1 MSERKKTNLIK
12 LAIVLGVIIVVAGVV
27 ISGVFDNRH
36 PHFRVINNADDE
48 IYSITLRCYN
58 AAGEQSGTYET
69 GPTRNGKVINFQNVR
84 EPFSYGEKIDLDTEF
99 RRGTIVSDTLNL
111 TCKVQI
117 VAQKGQEA
125 DQTEKVASPSV
136 DVPYE
141 KGKRPVLILT
151 GNKEDGYE
159 LTYTGKSVNW
169 LIG

>member
-48 IYSITLRCYN
+48 IYAVTLRCFN
-58 AAGEQSGTYET
+58 SAGVGNGSYDTA
-69 GPTRNGKVINFQNVR
+69 PTRAGKVINFQNER
-84 EPFSYGEKIDLDTEF
+84 ESFSYGEKIDLDTEF
-99 RRGTIVSDTLNL
+99 SNGTDVADTLNL
-111 TCKVQI
+111 TCIVQ
-117 VAQKGQEA
+117 VEA
-125 DQTEKVASPSV
+125 KEGLQALQTAKEAAPSV
-136 DVPYE
+136 AVPYE
-141 KGKRPVLILT
+141 RGKRPVLILS
-151 GNKEDGYE
+151 GNQIDGYV

>member
-69 GPTRNGKVINFQNVR
+69 GPTRNGKLSTFKMCESR
-84 EPFSYGEKIDLDTEF
+84 FHM
-99 RRGTIVSDTLNL
+99 
-111 TCKVQI
+111 
-117 VAQKGQEA
+117 
-125 DQTEKVASPSV
+125 
-136 DVPYE
+136 
-141 KGKRPVLILT
+141 GK
-151 GNKEDGYE
+151 K
-159 LTYTGKSVNW
+159 
-169 LIG
+169 